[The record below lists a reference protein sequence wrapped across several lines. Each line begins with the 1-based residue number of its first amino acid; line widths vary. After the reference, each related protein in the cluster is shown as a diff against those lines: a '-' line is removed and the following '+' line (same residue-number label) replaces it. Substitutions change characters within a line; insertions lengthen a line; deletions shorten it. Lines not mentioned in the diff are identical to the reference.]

1 MSTHLWGQLLELS
14 PLGGRRYPGDRSGH
28 AHRRTRMHRLQLS
41 SLIHVAISEALKCS
55 VIWIEKANA
64 VTFPITFYWMILHSG
79 LRKGDISIWQGKK
92 KDIFNFTF
100 FFFPLPW
107 NVLPLKAE
115 PERAWKNSKVI
126 SSPQH
131 GQGRAVASQGT
142 RAGQAW
148 LLQKHCVLSPF
159 HSPCASFGGEYTPSL
174 YAILNSFSV
183 YLST

>member
-92 KDIFNFTF
+92 KIFLILLF
-100 FFFPLPW
+100 FFSPSPEMYYLW
-107 NVLPLKAE
+107 RQSLSERGRTARLLAALSMARAE
-115 PERAWKNSKVI
+115 LWPHREQGQDRHGCSRNTV
-126 SSPQH
+126 SS
-131 GQGRAVASQGT
+131 
-142 RAGQAW
+142 
-148 LLQKHCVLSPF
+148 LLF
-159 HSPCASFGGEYTPSL
+159 
-174 YAILNSFSV
+174 ILHVHLLGVNIPP
-183 YLST
+183 LSTLS